1 METLKY
7 RVEKEELGNP
17 VCIRTFKKD
26 KIGGSAAV
34 KEADALKQ
42 YLEML
47 GLKFAV
53 IESESE
59 IEIFIE
65 ATSLREE

>member
-1 METLKY
+1 
-7 RVEKEELGNP
+7 
-17 VCIRTFKKD
+17 
-26 KIGGSAAV
+26 
-34 KEADALKQ
+34 
-42 YLEML
+42 L